1 MIKNLGLS
9 IIPIAGVLILS
20 SSSHAFD
27 LAGAWATDAKLCPK
41 IFQMKGKSVSFRPES
56 EVYGSGFIVEGN
68 SIRGK
73 AAKCTIKARRQDAEI
88 LYLIAACATDI
99 MLSDVQFTLKIVSD
113 NRVSRIF
120 PGMEGIELSFD
131 RCSL

>member
-1 MIKNLGLS
+1 MKNLGLS
-9 IIPIAGVLILS
+9 IIPIAGVLLLS

-27 LAGAWATDAKLCPK
+27 LAGAWATDAKLCSK
-41 IFQMKGKSVSFRPES
+41 IFKRKGKSVSFRPES
-56 EVYGSGFIVEGN
+56 EVYGSGFIVDGS

-73 AAKCTIKARRQDAEI
+73 AAKCTIKARRQEGEI
-88 LYLIAACATDI
+88 LHLIAACATDI
-99 MLSDVQFTLKIVSD
+99 MLSDVQFSLKIVSD
-113 NRVSRIF
+113 NKVSRIF